1 MEPKHYL
8 MFCPECGTKL
18 DGQEDFCPKCGYKLV
33 GEGSI
38 VTPPADEP
46 PKVEQPPAVPP
57 PPPVTTPEP
66 PKPVEQAPIVT
77 PEPPKPQP
85 QAEVKQ
91 TLMQAQPVQKAAPV
105 SNASPKKKISTGI
118 LIIIIVGA
126 VIVLG
131 GGTVGTLWYM
141 GKIDFNKLLS
151 KQKTTAVAP
160 VEKIHT
166 GYYLCRSTG
175 KVDGKNCFV
184 VSNIIV
190 STVKGNNKQAAENI
204 YKTAVLKKYPKDYF
218 KIVGTSVYPSM
229 KEAQDAFK
237 KMTDDYTRKGFML
250 RTVDVKY

>member
-8 MFCPECGTKL
+8 MFCPECGAKL
-18 DGQEDFCPKCGYKLV
+18 DGQEDFCPNCGYKLV
-33 GEGSI
+33 GEGAM
-38 VTPPADEP
+38 VTPPAAEP

-66 PKPVEQAPIVT
+66 TKPVEQAPVVT

-85 QAEVKQ
+85 Q
-91 TLMQAQPVQKAAPV
+91 PVQQAATVSAPV
-105 SNASPKKKISTGI
+105 PKKKMSTGI
-118 LIIIIVGA
+118 LVLIIVGA

-131 GGTVGTLWYM
+131 GGTVGALWYM
-141 GKIDFNKLLS
+141 GKIDFDKLLG
-151 KQKTTAVAP
+151 KQKTTTVTP

-190 STVKGNNKQAAENI
+190 STVKGNNKQAAENL

-218 KIVGTSVYPSM
+218 KIVGTSVYPSL